1 MTGNNNKATLILAGV
16 SLGFF
21 VSYPFQHTFVGG
33 LATGGFGSA
42 MIGGLADW
50 FAVSA
55 LFRRPLGIPFR
66 TNIIPRNRE
75 RIFKALIEMVENEI
89 LMKENIKARMESYQV
104 SGMLLHFMVE
114 GRGKSYL
121 KKILYRFFQDMLA
134 QVKPDEIAAILN
146 NIIQYNRGTTKIVP
160 PSIEVAEWLIKN
172 SYHEKIITIIIEQLI
187 VVAHHKQ
194 LQPLLAALFRD
205 VREKYERGMNRRKFF
220 NKLINLSPSQVAQGA
235 QQALVTILSEME
247 NLDHP
252 LRRQINLWLT
262 QFIIK
267 LKNDETMQDN
277 MEKWVQDKISNQLN
291 IGNYILK
298 ETSVFDTNEPLD
310 TKQII
315 RWLSPITD
323 QLDQFFSDFS
333 TNEEKRATLDSYL
346 KTVLSGWIDTHHHKI
361 GVMVK
366 DSLNEFT
373 NERLVSFIEDKVGND
388 LQMIRINGSVVGG
401 LVGMVI
407 YLLTFWVK

>member
-1 MTGNNNKATLILAGV
+1 MIGNNNKATVILAGV

-75 RIFKALIEMVENEI
+75 RIFKALSEMVENEI
-89 LMKENIKARMESYQV
+89 LMKENIKARLANYQL

-114 GRGKSYL
+114 KRGKSYL
-121 KKILYRFFQDMLA
+121 KKILYRFFQDMLT
-134 QVKPDEIAAILN
+134 QIRPDELVAIIN
-146 NIIQYNRGTTKIVP
+146 NIIQHNRRTTKILP
-160 PSIEVAEWLIKN
+160 PSIEVLEWLITN
-172 SYHEKIITIIIEQLI
+172 SYHEKIITIIIEQLTL
-187 VVAHHKQ
+187 VANHEQ
-194 LQPLLAALFRD
+194 MQPILADLFRD
-205 VREKYERGMNRRKFF
+205 VWEKYERGMNRRKFF
-220 NKLINLSPSQVAQGA
+220 NKLVNLSPTQVAQGA
-235 QQALVTILSEME
+235 QQALVTLLSEMT

-252 LRRQINLWLT
+252 LRTQINLWLT

-267 LKNDETMQDN
+267 LKTDEIMQDN
-277 MEKWVQDKISNQLN
+277 VEKWLQEKMISQINVGSYMVQGISA
-291 IGNYILK
+291 
-298 ETSVFDTNEPLD
+298 FDNHEPLD

-323 QLDQFFSDFS
+323 QLDQFVSDFA
-333 TNEEKRATLDSYL
+333 TNGEKCAQLDVYL
-346 KTVLSGWIDTHHHKI
+346 KNVLSDLIDTHHHKI

-373 NERLVSFIEDKVGND
+373 NERLVSFIESKVGND

-401 LVGMVI
+401 LMGMVI